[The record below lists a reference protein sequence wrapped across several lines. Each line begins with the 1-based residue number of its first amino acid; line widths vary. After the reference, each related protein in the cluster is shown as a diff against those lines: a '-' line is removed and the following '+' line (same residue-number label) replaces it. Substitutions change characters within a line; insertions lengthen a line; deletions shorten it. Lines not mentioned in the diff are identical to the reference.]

1 MVLFLLVLLAVADV
15 VVRAVGVEEAG
26 RAELGEDGARRR
38 VGGVALEE
46 PPPAGVGAVVGAAAV
61 EARGLLEARFAAE
74 GEARVDDEEDG
85 DAEEDAEGEA
95 AEERVLAVAAR
106 GDEVVGSSFLKPN
119 QPRPGAHVA
128 NCGCATAADS
138 TGLGVGRAMCLE
150 SMKITRIRGFRAIQ
164 FDLVLTPNPRAVRLW
179 RDLGFQKIGRVP
191 MAHR

>member
-1 MVLFLLVLLAVADV
+1 MHDAELSIGGIQPQEVNAVVDITET
-15 VVRAVGVEEAG
+15 VVRSGKSYAIEPDLARKQIQDCWFTAEHGV
-26 RAELGEDGARRR
+26 R
-38 VGGVALEE
+38 
-46 PPPAGVGAVVGAAAV
+46 
-61 EARGLLEARFAAE
+61 
-74 GEARVDDEEDG
+74 
-85 DAEEDAEGEA
+85 
-95 AEERVLAVAAR
+95 VAAR
-106 GDEVVGSSFLKPN
+106 GDEVVGSSFLKLN

-150 SMKITRIRGFRAIQ
+150 SMKIDRIRGFRAIQ